1 MKKEKIK
8 VVILCGGRGTRLRE
22 ETEIRPKPLVEIG
35 NRPILWHIMKIYSH
49 YGFKDFVLCLG
60 YKGDMIKDYFLN
72 YEAMNND
79 FTINLSNCNKIA
91 FHNSHLEKDWNVTLV
106 NTGDQTGTGA
116 RIKRI
121 EEYIDGEAFMVTYG
135 DGVGNVNI
143 NKLLE
148 SHRKDKSVGTLTGA
162 HPSSRFGELLMKGKN
177 VVEFNEKPLVS
188 QGYINGGFFVFSKKF
203 FSYLCNDDDSFLERE
218 PLENLAADGKLSV
231 YRHDGF
237 WQCMDTQRELNMLND
252 LWAKGKAPWKIWKD

>member
-8 VVILCGGRGTRLRE
+8 VVILCGGGGTRLRE
-22 ETEIRPKPLVEIG
+22 ETEIRPKPLIEIG

-79 FTINLSNCNKIA
+79 FTINLGNRNNIV
-91 FHNSHLEKDWNVTLV
+91 FHNAHLEKDWNVTLV
-106 NTGDQTGTGA
+106 NTGGHEQTGA

-121 EEYIDGEAFMVTYG
+121 EKYIDGETFMVTYG
-135 DGVGNVNI
+135 DGVGNMNI
-143 NKLLE
+143 RKLLE
-148 SHRKDKSVGTLTGA
+148 FHQKNKNIGTLTA
-162 HPSSRFGELLMKGKN
+162 VHPSSRFGELRVKGKN
-177 VVEFNEKPLVS
+177 IVEFNEKPLVS
-188 QGYINGGFFVFSKKF
+188 QGFISGGFFVFNKKF
-203 FSYLCNDDDSFLERE
+203 FRYLSNDDNCSLERE
-218 PLENLAADGKLSV
+218 PLKKLVADGQLSF

-237 WQCMDTQRELNMLND
+237 WQCMDTQRELILLSD
-252 LWAKGKAPWKIWKD
+252 LWKKNKASWKIWKY